1 MKSLPKRGRSSNWD
15 TGQMSEGMP
24 EAGANIEHVIHTSSG
39 RLVLR
44 RPVPSDADELFRMYS
59 DTRLIECDP
68 MLAHPSITHTQAV
81 LQRRIAE
88 WQQYGHGLWVLLEGD
103 AAGEVVGMG
112 GCQLQADIAWNL
124 SFSLRP
130 QSWGRGYAQ
139 EVASA
144 GMGLAQSTRP
154 ELPITAVVAE
164 RNERSQRAIER
175 VGLHK
180 EWQGPDNYDPDPA
193 AMMLLYADRVLSHD
207 QTSALTR

>member
-1 MKSLPKRGRSSNWD
+1 
-15 TGQMSEGMP
+15 
-24 EAGANIEHVIHTSSG
+24 
-39 RLVLR
+39 
-44 RPVPSDADELFRMYS
+44 
-59 DTRLIECDP
+59 
-68 MLAHPSITHTQAV
+68 
-81 LQRRIAE
+81 
-88 WQQYGHGLWVLLEGD
+88 
-103 AAGEVVGMG
+103 MG
-112 GCQLQADIAWNL
+112 GCQLQADTAWNL

-144 GMGLAQSTRP
+144 GIALAHSTRP

-164 RNERSQRAIER
+164 RNTRSHRAVER

-207 QTSALTR
+207 QILALTC